1 PSSTPRRASR
11 YANSRLAAD
20 QRGMPYE
27 TIEVRKVTPAI
38 GAEISG
44 VDLAGP
50 LSNRQVSELHDALMA
65 QQVIFFRDQQM
76 SVDQHKTFGRLFGD
90 LLIHP
95 AARAE
100 VEGHPEIRP
109 RQREDRGAYR
119 RGLALRYLG
128 RARAADGLDP

>member
-1 PSSTPRRASR
+1 
-11 YANSRLAAD
+11 
-20 QRGMPYE
+20 MPYE

-65 QQVIFFRDQQM
+65 HQVIFFRDQHM
-76 SVDQHKTFGRLFGD
+76 SVDQHKAFGRLFGE

-100 VEGHPEIRP
+100 VEGHPEIRVVHADAKKFVNA
-109 RQREDRGAYR
+109 QI
-119 RGLALRYLG
+119 
-128 RARAADGLDP
+128 AAE